1 MTHSDPNLLRASML
15 MDQRRWEEA
24 ENYLRAALA
33 TNPDCGD
40 AHAWLALCLSEQE
53 RFNEATSEAGLAIA
67 MDPDAAYHHY
77 VLGSVHF
84 DRNMDRE
91 ALAATDAALAIDPSL
106 VQAWALRSSI
116 QHRAK
121 KYKEALEA
129 ADKGLMH
136 DAENV
141 QCANLRAMA
150 LAGMGQSR
158 QAGQVIH
165 EALRRQPDSGMTHA
179 NMGWTQ
185 LRQGRAK
192 EAQSHFREALRLQP
206 NLDYARAGVVEA
218 IKARFFPYRLIL
230 QYFLWMSRLRG
241 RAQWAVIL
249 LGYFGYRGVSALKA
263 SHPELSP
270 VLLPLIILYLAFVL
284 STWLAY
290 PLMNLALRLHPF
302 GKLALSREQ
311 RVWSL
316 VLGAVIG
323 AALAAWIAYWCTG
336 LDNIELMALGISLLI
351 PSAAMISTTSRPRNR
366 LILGGYAL
374 LLVLLALVGAAVL
387 VVWPSQGL
395 AKLGVAS
402 IAFVY
407 TIAAFAVVWL
417 ANFLAILKDPPKK
430 TCERRLSPEL

>member
-15 MDQRRWEEA
+15 IDQRRWEEA
-24 ENYLRAALA
+24 EIYLRAALA
-33 TNPDCGD
+33 TNPDSGD

-53 RFNEATSEAGLAIA
+53 RFNEATGEAGLAIA
-67 MDPDAAYHHY
+67 ADPNAAYYHF
-77 VLGSVHF
+77 VLGSVQF

-91 ALAATDAALAIDPSL
+91 ALAATDAALAMDPTL
-106 VQAWALRSSI
+106 VQAWGLRSSI

-121 KYKEALEA
+121 NYKEALEA
-129 ADKGLMH
+129 ADKGLML
-136 DAENV
+136 DAEHV
-141 QCANLRAMA
+141 QCVNLRAMA
-150 LAGMGQSR
+150 LAGLGHSR

-179 NMGWTQ
+179 NMGWTL

-192 EAQSHFREALRLQP
+192 EAQGHFREALRLQP
-206 NLDYARAGVVEA
+206 NLDHARAGVVEA
-218 IKARFFPYRLIL
+218 IKARFFPHRLIL

-249 LGYFGYRGVSALKA
+249 LGYFGYQGVRSLKA
-263 SHPELSP
+263 SHPELGP
-270 VLLPLIILYLAFVL
+270 FLVPLMVAYIVFVV

-311 RVWSL
+311 RIWSL
-316 VLGAVIG
+316 VLGVVIG
-323 AALAAWIAYWCTG
+323 AAIAAWIAYWRTG
-336 LDNIELMALGISLLI
+336 LDNIELLALGISLLI
-351 PSAAMISTTSRPRNR
+351 PSAAMISTTSPPRNR

-374 LLVLLALVGAAVL
+374 LLVFLALVGAAL
-387 VVWPSQGL
+387 IVVWPSQGL
-395 AKLGVAS
+395 AKLGVES

-407 TIAAFAVVWL
+407 TIAAFAVVWI
-417 ANFLAILKDPPKK
+417 ANFLTLLKDPPRKSREHRPPPK
-430 TCERRLSPEL
+430 P